1 MIFPGFSLVKNMS
14 ANAGDMGTI
23 PGSRRSLGE
32 GNSYALQYS
41 FLENPHGQRI
51 LVGYSPWGCKELDTT
66 QRLML
71 SFSKSTFNNLSKDN
85 STGL

>member
-1 MIFPGFSLVKNMS
+1 MVQRVKKS
-14 ANAGDMGTI
+14 ACQEAGDPGLI

-32 GNSYALQYS
+32 GNGYALQYS

-66 QRLML
+66 QQLML
-71 SFSKSTFNNLSKDN
+71 SFSKSTFNNLPKDN
-85 STGL
+85 YTGL